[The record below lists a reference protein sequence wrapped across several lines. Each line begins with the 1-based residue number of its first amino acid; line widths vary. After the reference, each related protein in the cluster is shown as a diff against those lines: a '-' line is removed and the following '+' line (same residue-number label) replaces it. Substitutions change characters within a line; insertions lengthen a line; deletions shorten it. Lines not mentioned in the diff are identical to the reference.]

1 MAYLLLGLSLG
12 FSAGLSPG
20 PLLTLVITRSLADG
34 FWPGLRVA
42 LSPLITD
49 VPIIVLSLLL
59 FRALPPLFEQAITA
73 AGGFYLIYL
82 GVDTIRSARHAGLA
96 AQATGKTPGHMD
108 LWQGAMVNFLSPH
121 PWLFWITIG
130 APTLTRAWQASPV
143 YAAAF
148 LVGFYALLVGGK
160 IAVALTVA
168 GGRRY
173 VTDTWYR
180 RLLAG
185 AGALLCIF
193 GLLLLWQ
200 LVPALWSVRA

>member
-73 AGGFYLIYL
+73 AGG
-82 GVDTIRSARHAGLA
+82 SATEL
-96 AQATGKTPGHMD
+96 
-108 LWQGAMVNFLSPH
+108 
-121 PWLFWITIG
+121 
-130 APTLTRAWQASPV
+130 
-143 YAAAF
+143 
-148 LVGFYALLVGGK
+148 
-160 IAVALTVA
+160 
-168 GGRRY
+168 
-173 VTDTWYR
+173 
-180 RLLAG
+180 
-185 AGALLCIF
+185 
-193 GLLLLWQ
+193 
-200 LVPALWSVRA
+200 